1 MTIYVGHISTVEG
14 FIFICFWS
22 EIISKFFIRFLWV
35 CCQQVTDL
43 LNKFQRKSQIIGN
56 QFRRLVFGKKLKA
69 YDGDLDLLSVL
80 Y

>member
-1 MTIYVGHISTVEG
+1 M
-14 FIFICFWS
+14 
-22 EIISKFFIRFLWV
+22 

-69 YDGDLDLLSVL
+69 YDGDLDLFSVL

>member
-1 MTIYVGHISTVEG
+1 M
-14 FIFICFWS
+14 
-22 EIISKFFIRFLWV
+22 

-69 YDGDLDLLSVL
+69 YDGDLIYSLSFIEPL
-80 Y
+80 SKALSLPAFTEKIKRRDYDIKRIN